1 MERIIVGIN
10 HKVYEVEY
18 SLREF
23 KTWKTWNRIF
33 LFYWNIGYTKFITNE
48 GTEWQW
54 VIEQFKNALEFV
66 IPIIIPAKYHFV
78 LHSPIQ
84 REVSNSVFYTFKV
97 YRNDA
102 YWTRVK
108 KFTSAVW
115 DAREHEWWI
124 NQRIDHCSRGQTT
137 LLS

>member
-1 MERIIVGIN
+1 MEN
-10 HKVYEVEY
+10 MKP
-18 SLREF
+18 
-23 KTWKTWNRIF
+23 NF

-48 GTEWQW
+48 GTERQW
-54 VIEQFKNALEFV
+54 VIEQFKNALKFV

-137 LLS
+137 LLSWWIFDGIVSNKPAYVSLQKEKK

>member
-1 MERIIVGIN
+1 MERIIVGTN

-18 SLREF
+18 SQREF
-23 KTWKTWNRIF
+23 KTWKTWNRTF
-33 LFYWNIGYTKFITNE
+33 CFIGILDTPSSSQTKELSGSELLNN
-48 GTEWQW
+48 
-54 VIEQFKNALEFV
+54 FKNALEFV

-115 DAREHEWWI
+115 DAREYEWWI
-124 NQRIDHCSRGQTT
+124 NQRIDHCSRGHTT